1 MALLL
6 SIETS
11 TTVCSV
17 ALTKGEDVIATQ
29 KLFLEKSHSNLLT
42 VMIQDLMKSC
52 GLKLLDLDGIAV
64 SEGPGSYT
72 GLRIGVSTAKGL
84 AYTLDKPLIA
94 VSTLMALA
102 HEVNRYNIEESLLVP
117 MLDARRMEVYTATYE
132 SSLKTMEEVRPLILD
147 EASFSET
154 LAKQSVLFFGDGAAK
169 FKPVMGSTSNA
180 KFIEGLSPSAWAIG
194 QLAFKKYQENQFE
207 DVAYFEPFY
216 LKAFQATTP
225 KALL

>member
-17 ALTKGEDVIATQ
+17 ALTKSTEVLATQ

-42 VMIQDLMKSC
+42 IIIQDLMKSC
-52 GLKLLDLDGIAV
+52 NIKFSDLDGIAV

-84 AYTLDKPLIA
+84 AYTLNKPLIA
-94 VSTLMALA
+94 VSTLAAMAY
-102 HEVNRYNIEESLLVP
+102 EVSGYNVEASLMVP

-132 SSLKTMEEVRPLILD
+132 TSLEILEDVRPVILD
-147 EASFSET
+147 ETSFDET

-169 FKPVMGSTSNA
+169 FKPLVDSVDNA

-194 QLAFKKYQENQFE
+194 QLAFKKYQQKQFE

-216 LKAFQATTP
+216 LKAFRATTP